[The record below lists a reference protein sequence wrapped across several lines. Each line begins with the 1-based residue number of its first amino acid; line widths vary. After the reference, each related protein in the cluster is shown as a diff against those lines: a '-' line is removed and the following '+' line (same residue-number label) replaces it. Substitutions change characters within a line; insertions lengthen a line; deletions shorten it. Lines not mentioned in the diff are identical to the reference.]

1 MKAKTAMTRATF
13 SVLSLLCLA
22 SVVGAQSASSQ
33 GPLTLDEAIARG
45 LATSH
50 RLAEMGTKTEAAN
63 ATVKGRQAA
72 SRPQVSAI
80 AGYTRTN
87 HVDAFGIQVP
97 GAGFRV
103 IYPDIPDNY
112 RTRLD
117 LQWPIYSFGRTDA
130 LERAAEAERDA
141 TTRDLAAA
149 RNDLKLEIT
158 RAFWAVVTAKE
169 SVRVVEQSLVRMD
182 AALTDMRNRFNVG
195 LVPPNDV
202 LSMEAQRSRQQLL
215 LVQAKN
221 NREQALADL
230 RRLTGASI
238 DAPIDVA
245 AVLDTPPAA
254 PPALGD
260 LVGDARKT
268 RPDRQAIEFRLTG
281 LADRE
286 AAVRANRRPVLG
298 LGGGIDYARPNQRI
312 FPRVGEWRESWD
324 ASINFSWTLWD
335 AGRVSA
341 DLAEV
346 KASERGLRER
356 LAEFDSQL
364 EVEVLQRRLDVD
376 TSRAA
381 IAAAEDA
388 VRAATE
394 AHRVVADRY
403 ASGVAT
409 STEVLDAHVALLQA
423 QLDRTQ
429 ALANARLAEA
439 RLARAV
445 GR

>member
-1 MKAKTAMTRATF
+1 
-13 SVLSLLCLA
+13 
-22 SVVGAQSASSQ
+22 
-33 GPLTLDEAIARG
+33 
-45 LATSH
+45 
-50 RLAEMGTKTEAAN
+50 
-63 ATVKGRQAA
+63 
-72 SRPQVSAI
+72 
-80 AGYTRTN
+80 
-87 HVDAFGIQVP
+87 VP
-97 GAGFRV
+97 GGGLRV

-112 RTRLD
+112 RTRID
-117 LQWPIYSFGRTDA
+117 LQWPIYTFGRTDA

-141 TTRDLAAA
+141 STRDAAAA

-158 RAFWAVVTAKE
+158 RAFWAVVTARE
-169 SVRVVEQSLVRMD
+169 SVNVVEQALVRMD
-182 AALTDMRNRFNVG
+182 SALTDMRNRFKVG

-230 RRLTGASI
+230 RRLTGLAP
-238 DAPIDVA
+238 DAPLEVA
-245 AVLDTPPAA
+245 AALEAPAPTA
-254 PPALGD
+254 SPLPD
-260 LVGDARKT
+260 LVGEARKS
-268 RPDRQAIEFRLTG
+268 RPDRQALEFRLTG
-281 LADRE
+281 VADRE

-298 LGGGIDYARPNQRI
+298 LAGGVDYARPNQRI

-324 ASINFSWTLWD
+324 ASVNFSWTLWD

-346 KASERGLRER
+346 KASARGLRER

-364 EVEVLQRRLDVD
+364 EVEVLQRRLDVE

-381 IAAAEDA
+381 IAAAEDG

-429 ALANARLAEA
+429 ALANARLADA
-439 RLARAV
+439 RLSRAV